1 MSSSNGNGNK
11 VLRNTIIGVVITVLT
26 GIAIT
31 KGVPLLLASI
41 VEDKIKE
48 EVRAAID
55 SSNAL
60 QQQVKTSM
68 DELKKS
74 VKENTKARNTQES
87 DLAGLK
93 AQVNAVEKSTDKLVQ
108 EISDL
113 RKSVE
118 QLIRI
123 QLEKGN

>member
-1 MSSSNGNGNK
+1 MSGNVNGNK
-11 VLRNTIIGVVITVLT
+11 VLRNTVIGVVITVLT

>member
-1 MSSSNGNGNK
+1 MSGSNGNGNK

>member
-1 MSSSNGNGNK
+1 MGSNGNGNK

>member
-1 MSSSNGNGNK
+1 MGSNGNGNK

-93 AQVNAVEKSTDKLVQ
+93 AQVNAVEKSTDKLVR